1 MDCLQADSIVKNFG
15 TLRVLSDIFI
25 SCKSG
30 EIVGLVGRNGSGKS
44 TLLKIIFG
52 SLEADQ
58 KFVKANESQIVTL
71 ADGIKHIKYLP
82 QDNFLPEN
90 NRINKLL
97 ELFDG
102 SLNLNELYSD
112 PLVSGLLNRKPSQ
125 LSGGEK
131 RLVEILIILYSRARY
146 LLLDEPF
153 NGVAPIHKE
162 RIKELIKEKARNKGI
177 IITDHDY
184 RNVLDVSDRIVM
196 IFDGGTLN
204 IKDSK
209 ELEFWGYM
217 PEKD

>member
-1 MDCLQADSIVKNFG
+1 MDCLQADSIVKNYG

-25 SCKSG
+25 SCKPG

-52 SLEADQ
+52 SLKADQ

-71 ADGIKHIKYLP
+71 ADGISHIKYLP
-82 QDNFLPEN
+82 QDNFLPKN
-90 NRINKLL
+90 NRIDKLL
-97 ELFDG
+97 GLFDG
-102 SLNLNELYSD
+102 SLDINELYSD

-131 RLVEILIILYSRARY
+131 RLVEILIILYSKAKY

-196 IFDGGTLN
+196 IYDGGTRN
-204 IKDSK
+204 IKDLK